1 MTNADRV
8 RNPDPDPVGADE
20 AAREYVSPEHR
31 SATRWVALPQCYGD
45 GSGRDT
51 WQDVSVR
58 PEGSRSGFTIEVAT
72 AEVLEA
78 DFEEGAGPHPRE
90 LLPPGEG
97 FALSLERMAVY
108 LARPFSPA
116 EALGWTEVLMRRAGI
131 PVASLEEVG
140 RDAYYGDDG

>member
-8 RNPDPDPVGADE
+8 RDPVPLGTHE
-20 AAREYVSPEHR
+20 AAGDYVSPEHL
-31 SATRWVALPQCYGD
+31 SESRWVALPQFFRD
-45 GSGRDT
+45 GSGRDS

-72 AEVLEA
+72 SEVLEA
-78 DFEEGAGPHPRE
+78 DFEEAAGPHPRE
-90 LLPPGEG
+90 LLPPGEVY
-97 FALSLERMAVY
+97 ALSLERMAVY

-116 EALGWTEVLMRRAGI
+116 EALGWAEVLMRCAGI

-140 RDAYYGDDG
+140 RDAFYGNDG

>member
-8 RNPDPDPVGADE
+8 RDHVPGPVGADE
-20 AAREYVSPEHR
+20 AAGDYVSPEHL
-31 SATRWVALPQCYGD
+31 SATRWVALPQFCRD
-45 GSGRDT
+45 GSGRDS

-97 FALSLERMAVY
+97 FALSLGRMAVY

-116 EALGWTEVLMRRAGI
+116 EALGWTEVLMRCAGI

-140 RDAYYGDDG
+140 RDAFYGDDG

>member
-8 RNPDPDPVGADE
+8 RDPVPGPVGADV
-20 AAREYVSPEHR
+20 AVGDYVSPEHL
-31 SATRWVALPQCYGD
+31 SATRWVALPQFCRD
-45 GSGRDT
+45 GSGRDS

-58 PEGSRSGFTIEVAT
+58 PEGSRSGFTVEVAT
-72 AEVLEA
+72 SEVLEA

-97 FALSLERMAVY
+97 FALSLGRMAVY

-116 EALGWTEVLMRRAGI
+116 EALGWTEVLMRYAGI
-131 PVASLEEVG
+131 PVVSLEEVG
-140 RDAYYGDDG
+140 CDAFYGGDG

>member
-1 MTNADRV
+1 MTNADCV
-8 RNPDPDPVGADE
+8 RDPVPVDADE
-20 AAREYVSPEHR
+20 ARSEYISSEHL
-31 SATRWVALPQCYGD
+31 SAKHWVALLQFCRD
-45 GSGRDT
+45 GSGRDF

-58 PEGSRSGFTIEVAT
+58 PEGSQSGFTVEVAT
-72 AEVLEA
+72 SEVLEA

-97 FALSLERMAVY
+97 FALSVERMAVY

-116 EALGWTEVLMRRAGI
+116 EALGWAEVLMRCAGI

-140 RDAYYGDDG
+140 RDAFYGDDG